1 MLVLVGVEPEL
12 VLVETEVDFVD
23 FEVASVVDDF
33 VGVTV
38 VFDDN
43 DDDDD
48 DEALVEVEGE
58 VDVSDPGRHW
68 PGSF

>member
-1 MLVLVGVEPEL
+1 MPVLVGVEPEL
-12 VLVETEVDFVD
+12 VLVGIEVDFVD

-33 VGVTV
+33 VEVTV
-38 VFDDN
+38 VFDD

-48 DEALVEVEGE
+48 DALVEVEEG